1 MCRKDSLATGIPFPE
16 EAMRDFRIVVAAHG
30 DLAGA
35 LVSTAELIC
44 GRLEDVRAVGLLP
57 TDSPE
62 SYAERFM
69 EAAGDPADQLLI
81 LTDLTGGTPHNV
93 AFVATRRLPRAVLIS
108 GVNLAVLIEAAT
120 SIDALDG
127 ESVERLVA
135 SGREALVSASQL
147 LATRQP

>member
-1 MCRKDSLATGIPFPE
+1 
-16 EAMRDFRIVVAAHG
+16 MRDFRIVVAAHG

-35 LVSTAELIC
+35 LLSTAELIC
-44 GRLEDVRAVGLLP
+44 GHLDGVHAVGLLP

-69 EAAGDPADQLLI
+69 AAAGDPADSLLI
-81 LTDLTGGTPHNV
+81 LSDLAGGTPHNV
-93 AFVATRRLPRAVLIS
+93 ALVATRRLPRAVLIS
-108 GVNLAVLIEAAT
+108 GVNLAVLIEAAMST
-120 SIDALDG
+120 DALDG

-135 SGREALVSASQL
+135 NGREALVNASQL